1 MERIK
6 VIDPPQGWKYG
17 FPKPIPDAV
26 VNFRQWLIDNGYPER
41 LIDEYGNHFY
51 CRSWYQ
57 DAE

>member
-41 LIDEYGNHFY
+41 LIDEYGEPLLLPVLVS
-51 CRSWYQ
+51 RR
-57 DAE
+57 